1 MRKALAIDVGGTKI
15 YSAIINEKGE
25 IISEIEKH
33 HTPKTFD
40 EIKSLFEAIIKRHE
54 DEVEIIAFATC
65 GTVNNTND
73 GILGSTGNIVKK
85 YPSMDF
91 KSLSN
96 KPVFVENDANAAAW
110 AEHIIG
116 SSKGMPYSVMLT
128 LGTGVG
134 GGIILDNKLYKGKN
148 GAAGEMHFKM
158 RTDKHR
164 KCTCGSFDC
173 FEAYASGTG
182 LKKTAE
188 EISGNSDITTYDVIW
203 NLKCHPEPADLRTDG
218 ANANPDSEQ
227 IEQTEQRVRA
237 LAYPFNTRCS
247 NARMCKEQSSVSVEQ
262 IQDDSGYINA
272 NDKTKLTDY
281 DSEAGMT
288 ELCKQIFNTWQN
300 DILEGIIGLAN
311 IFDPDV
317 IVLSGSM
324 AEFVDIE
331 YLEKEANKEIVTTPF
346 KVLKASAGN
355 YSGMIGAALLALGV
369 K

>member
-1 MRKALAIDVGGTKI
+1 MKKALAIDVGGTKI
-15 YSAIINEKGE
+15 YNAIVNEKGE
-25 IISEIEKH
+25 IISEIEKRP
-33 HTPKTFD
+33 TPKTFA
-40 EIKSLFEAIIKRHE
+40 EIKAAFE
-54 DEVEIIAFATC
+54 EIINKYERQVDVIAFSTC
-65 GTVNNTND
+65 GAVNNSNS
-73 GILGSTGNIVKK
+73 GILGSTGNIAKE

-91 KSLSN
+91 KSLSK

-116 SSKGMPYSVMLT
+116 ASKGMPYSIMLT

-164 KCTCGSFDC
+164 KCTCGSYDC

-182 LKKTAE
+182 LKRTAE
-188 EISGNSDITTYDVIW
+188 EISGDDEITTYDVIE
-203 NLKCHPEPADLRTDG
+203 NKDRPLMKKIL
-218 ANANPDSEQ
+218 
-227 IEQTEQRVRA
+227 
-237 LAYPFNTRCS
+237 
-247 NARMCKEQSSVSVEQ
+247 
-262 IQDDSGYINA
+262 
-272 NDKTKLTDY
+272 DK
-281 DSEAGMT
+281 
-288 ELCKQIFNTWQN
+288 WQN

-324 AEFVDIE
+324 AEFVDIA
-331 YLEKEANKEIVTTPF
+331 YLETEANKQIVTTPF
-346 KVLKASAGN
+346 KVVKASAGN

>member
-1 MRKALAIDVGGTKI
+1 MKKALAIDVGGTKI
-15 YSAIINEKGE
+15 YNTIINEKGE
-25 IISEIEKH
+25 ILAEVEKH
-33 HTPKTFD
+33 HTPKTFK
-40 EIKSLFEAIIKRHE
+40 EIKALFEEIISKYE
-54 DEVEIIAFATC
+54 KEVDVIAFATC
-65 GTVNNTND
+65 GAVNNSNNA
-73 GILGSTGNIVKK
+73 ILGSTGNIAKE
-85 YPSMDF
+85 YPTMDF
-91 KSLSN
+91 KSLSK

-110 AEHIIG
+110 AEHVIG

-164 KCTCGSFDC
+164 KCTCGSYDC

-182 LKKTAE
+182 LKRTAE
-188 EISGNSDITTYDVIW
+188 EISGDPDITTYDVIE
-203 NLKCHPEPADLRTDG
+203 NKDRPMMKKILE
-218 ANANPDSEQ
+218 
-227 IEQTEQRVRA
+227 
-237 LAYPFNTRCS
+237 
-247 NARMCKEQSSVSVEQ
+247 
-262 IQDDSGYINA
+262 
-272 NDKTKLTDY
+272 
-281 DSEAGMT
+281 
-288 ELCKQIFNTWQN
+288 TWQN

-331 YLEKEANKEIVTTPF
+331 YLEKQANKEIVTTPF
-346 KVLKASAGN
+346 KVVKASAGN

>member
-1 MRKALAIDVGGTKI
+1 MKKALAIDVGGTKI
-15 YSAIINEKGE
+15 YNTIINEKGE
-25 IISEIEKH
+25 ILTEVEKH
-33 HTPKTFD
+33 HTPKTFN
-40 EIKSLFEAIIKRHE
+40 EIKALFEEIISKYE
-54 DEVEIIAFATC
+54 KEVDVIAFATC
-65 GTVNNTND
+65 GAVNNSNNA
-73 GILGSTGNIVKK
+73 ILGSTGNIAKE
-85 YPSMDF
+85 YPTIDF
-91 KSLSN
+91 KSLSK

-110 AEHIIG
+110 AEHVIG

-164 KCTCGSFDC
+164 KCTCGSYDC

-182 LKKTAE
+182 LKRTAE
-188 EISGNSDITTYDVIW
+188 EISGDPDITTYDVIE
-203 NLKCHPEPADLRTDG
+203 NKDRPMMKKILE
-218 ANANPDSEQ
+218 
-227 IEQTEQRVRA
+227 
-237 LAYPFNTRCS
+237 
-247 NARMCKEQSSVSVEQ
+247 
-262 IQDDSGYINA
+262 
-272 NDKTKLTDY
+272 
-281 DSEAGMT
+281 
-288 ELCKQIFNTWQN
+288 TWQN

-331 YLEKEANKEIVTTPF
+331 YLEKQANKEIVTTPF
-346 KVLKASAGN
+346 KVVKASAGN

-369 K
+369 KYIG

>member
-1 MRKALAIDVGGTKI
+1 MLKKALAIDVGGTKI
-15 YSAIINEKGE
+15 YNAIVNEKGE
-25 IISEIEKH
+25 IISEIEKRP
-33 HTPKTFD
+33 TPKTFA
-40 EIKSLFEAIIKRHE
+40 EIKAAFE
-54 DEVEIIAFATC
+54 EIINKYERQADVIAFSTC
-65 GTVNNTND
+65 GAVNNSNS
-73 GILGSTGNIVKK
+73 GILGSTGNIARE

-91 KSLSN
+91 KSLSK

-116 SSKGMPYSVMLT
+116 ASKGMPYSVMLT

-164 KCTCGSFDC
+164 KCTCGSYDC

-182 LKKTAE
+182 LKRTAE
-188 EISGNSDITTYDVIW
+188 EISGDPDITTYDVIE
-203 NLKCHPEPADLRTDG
+203 NKDRPLMKKIL
-218 ANANPDSEQ
+218 
-227 IEQTEQRVRA
+227 
-237 LAYPFNTRCS
+237 
-247 NARMCKEQSSVSVEQ
+247 
-262 IQDDSGYINA
+262 
-272 NDKTKLTDY
+272 DK
-281 DSEAGMT
+281 
-288 ELCKQIFNTWQN
+288 WQN

-324 AEFVDIE
+324 AEFVNIDYIE
-331 YLEKEANKEIVTTPF
+331 AEANKQIVTTPF
-346 KVLKASAGN
+346 KVVKASAGN

>member
-1 MRKALAIDVGGTKI
+1 MLKKALAIDVGGTKI
-15 YSAIINEKGE
+15 YNAIVNEKGE
-25 IISEIEKH
+25 IISEIEKRP
-33 HTPKTFD
+33 TPKTFA
-40 EIKSLFEAIIKRHE
+40 EIKAVFE
-54 DEVEIIAFATC
+54 EIISKYERQVDVIAFSTC
-65 GTVNNTND
+65 GAVNNQNS
-73 GILGSTGNIVKK
+73 GILGSTGNIARE

-91 KSLSN
+91 KSLSK

-116 SSKGMPYSVMLT
+116 ASKGMPYSVMLT

-164 KCTCGSFDC
+164 KCTCGSYDC

-182 LKKTAE
+182 LKRTAE
-188 EISGNSDITTYDVIW
+188 EISGDPDITTYDVIQ
-203 NLKCHPEPADLRTDG
+203 NKDRPLMKKIL
-218 ANANPDSEQ
+218 
-227 IEQTEQRVRA
+227 
-237 LAYPFNTRCS
+237 
-247 NARMCKEQSSVSVEQ
+247 
-262 IQDDSGYINA
+262 
-272 NDKTKLTDY
+272 DK
-281 DSEAGMT
+281 
-288 ELCKQIFNTWQN
+288 WQN

-324 AEFVDIE
+324 AEFVNIDYIE
-331 YLEKEANKEIVTTPF
+331 AEANKQIVTTPF
-346 KVLKASAGN
+346 KVVKASAGN

>member
-1 MRKALAIDVGGTKI
+1 MLKKALAIDVGGTKI
-15 YSAIINEKGE
+15 YNAIVNEKGE
-25 IISEIEKH
+25 IISEIEKRP
-33 HTPKTFD
+33 TPKTFA
-40 EIKSLFEAIIKRHE
+40 EIKAAFE
-54 DEVEIIAFATC
+54 EIINKYERQVDVIAFSTC
-65 GTVNNTND
+65 GAVNNQNS
-73 GILGSTGNIVKK
+73 GILGSTGNIARE

-91 KSLSN
+91 KSLSK

-116 SSKGMPYSVMLT
+116 ASKGMPYSVMLT

-164 KCTCGSFDC
+164 KCTCGSYDC

-182 LKKTAE
+182 LKRTAE
-188 EISGNSDITTYDVIW
+188 EISGDPDITTYDVIQ
-203 NLKCHPEPADLRTDG
+203 NKDRPLMKKIL
-218 ANANPDSEQ
+218 
-227 IEQTEQRVRA
+227 
-237 LAYPFNTRCS
+237 
-247 NARMCKEQSSVSVEQ
+247 
-262 IQDDSGYINA
+262 
-272 NDKTKLTDY
+272 DK
-281 DSEAGMT
+281 
-288 ELCKQIFNTWQN
+288 WQN

-324 AEFVDIE
+324 AEFVNIDYIE
-331 YLEKEANKEIVTTPF
+331 AEANKQIVTTPF
-346 KVLKASAGN
+346 KVVKASAGN

>member
-1 MRKALAIDVGGTKI
+1 MKKALAIDVGGTKI
-15 YSAIINEKGE
+15 YNTIINEKGE

-33 HTPKTFD
+33 HTPKTFN
-40 EIKSLFEAIIKRHE
+40 EIRALFEEIVAKHE
-54 DEVEIIAFATC
+54 KDVDVIAFATC
-65 GTVNNTND
+65 GAVNNENNK
-73 GILGSTGNIVKK
+73 ILGSTGNIAKE
-85 YPSMDF
+85 YPTMDF
-91 KSLSN
+91 KGLSK

-110 AEHIIG
+110 AEHVIG

-164 KCTCGSFDC
+164 KCTCGSYDC

-182 LKKTAE
+182 LKRTAE
-188 EISGNSDITTYDVIW
+188 EISGDPEITTYDVIQ
-203 NLKCHPEPADLRTDG
+203 N
-218 ANANPDSEQ
+218 
-227 IEQTEQRVRA
+227 
-237 LAYPFNTRCS
+237 
-247 NARMCKEQSSVSVEQ
+247 
-262 IQDDSGYINA
+262 QDRPMM
-272 NDKTKLTDY
+272 KK
-281 DSEAGMT
+281 
-288 ELCKQIFNTWQN
+288 IFEKWQN

-311 IFDPDV
+311 IFDPDCV
-317 IVLSGSM
+317 VLSGSM

-331 YLEKEANKEIVTTPF
+331 YLQTQANKEIVTTPF
-346 KVLKASAGN
+346 KVVKASAGN

>member
-1 MRKALAIDVGGTKI
+1 MLKKALAIDVGGTKI
-15 YSAIINEKGE
+15 YNAIVNEKGE
-25 IISEIEKH
+25 IISEIEKRP
-33 HTPKTFD
+33 TPKTFA
-40 EIKSLFEAIIKRHE
+40 EIKAAFE
-54 DEVEIIAFATC
+54 EIINKYERQVDVIAFSTC
-65 GTVNNTND
+65 SAVNNSNS
-73 GILGSTGNIVKK
+73 GILGSTGNIARE

-91 KSLSN
+91 KSLSK

-116 SSKGMPYSVMLT
+116 ASKGMPYSVMLT

-164 KCTCGSFDC
+164 KCSCGSYDC

-182 LKKTAE
+182 LKRTAE
-188 EISGNSDITTYDVIW
+188 EISGDDEITTYDVIE
-203 NLKCHPEPADLRTDG
+203 NRDRPLMKKIL
-218 ANANPDSEQ
+218 
-227 IEQTEQRVRA
+227 
-237 LAYPFNTRCS
+237 
-247 NARMCKEQSSVSVEQ
+247 
-262 IQDDSGYINA
+262 
-272 NDKTKLTDY
+272 DK
-281 DSEAGMT
+281 
-288 ELCKQIFNTWQN
+288 WQN

-324 AEFVDIE
+324 AEFVNIDYIE
-331 YLEKEANKEIVTTPF
+331 AEANKQIVTTPF
-346 KVLKASAGN
+346 KVVKASAGN